1 MDVAQFLDFMLGSK
15 SAVANKPLE
24 ETRKSLLDDAQKDLR
39 DVIEKN
45 LPVIYLVKG
54 DNVVTNLIT
63 ALNTMDIE
71 ELVDFVDSV
80 TDKKQGK
87 LYPTQDEFWDYL
99 DSKQK
104 ILDKEI
110 PKISRKI
117 IKEIASTITKEITF
131 KSLNSNVEKINVS
144 LNSASNAYAAAI
156 SMGTSKD
163 INQVTEW
170 LRKQVIKA
178 GEDLRTYLNAN
189 TPAVFTDA
197 KQILSSYNNSTEI
210 LIVGSTFKYIKGR
223 VNDIATP
230 IVRDWLVSH
239 GIDVSSKMTVGRFTD
254 AGHVAVVS
262 QEKEVQE
269 IVGINTPLTQM
280 VLAYASQQAKS
291 NVTMDTFILNST
303 HIDCALSIKKEIS
316 TFKNLLS
323 LNFSFVVSQESNFN
337 QNILRTAE
345 NAAMNTLIQNVF
357 NTTRKKLKE
366 DFLKRIVSGK
376 GLDYL
381 VSALRF
387 SPTLQESITLQVI
400 AALKGEKDSQ
410 FLAMGNAKQIGK
422 SSGFSTIKKDIQKAI
437 TKINNS
443 DGPSN
448 SVSKRSKRA
457 PKTDSLLDLQALIN
471 THLQSTISANMGDGT
486 ARNILNYRTGRLA
499 ASASVTKLS
508 KSREGMITA
517 FYEYMKNPYQTFE
530 PGYRQG
536 SPKTRDPKLLIA
548 TSIREIAAIKVNN
561 RLRAVSV

>member
-24 ETRKSLLDDAQKDLR
+24 ETRKRLLDDAQNDLR

-45 LPVIYLVKG
+45 LPVIYLVKAN
-54 DNVVTNLIT
+54 NVVTNLT
-63 ALNTMDIE
+63 FALNTMDID

-87 LYPTQDEFWDYL
+87 IYPTQDEFWEYL
-99 DSKQK
+99 DSKK
-104 ILDKEI
+104 EILDKEI
-110 PKISRKI
+110 PKISKKI
-117 IKEIASTITKEITF
+117 IKQLTSTITKEITF
-131 KSLNSNVEKINVS
+131 KSLNSNVEKINAS
-144 LNSASNAYAAAI
+144 LNGASNAYAAAL
-156 SMGTSKD
+156 SMGTSTD
-163 INQVTEW
+163 TNQVTEW

-178 GEDLRTYLNAN
+178 GEDLRNYLNVN

-197 KQILSSYNNSTEI
+197 KQILSSYDKSTEI
-210 LIVGSTFKYIKGR
+210 LIVGSTFSYIKGR
-223 VNDIATP
+223 INDIATP
-230 IVRDWLVSH
+230 VVRDWLISH
-239 GIDVSSKMTVGRFTD
+239 GINVSSKMTVGRFTD

-291 NVTMDTFILNST
+291 NVTMDMFILNST
-303 HIDCALSIKKEIS
+303 HIDCALSIKKETS

-357 NTTRKKLKE
+357 NTTRKKLKDE
-366 DFLKRIVSGK
+366 FLKRIVSGK

-387 SPTLQESITLQVI
+387 SPTLKESITLQVM
-400 AALKGEKDSQ
+400 AALKGEKDTKFSS
-410 FLAMGNAKQIGK
+410 LAKAKQVGK
-422 SSGFSTIKKDIQKAI
+422 SSGFSTVKKEVQKAI
-437 TKINNS
+437 KKIAS
-443 DGPSN
+443 TSSSGS
-448 SVSKRSKRA
+448 SVGKRSKSP

-486 ARNILNYRTGRLA
+486 ARNVLNYRTGRFA
-499 ASASVTKLS
+499 ASATVTSLS
-508 KSREGMITA
+508 KSRQGMITA

-548 TSIREIAAIKVNN
+548 TSIREIAATKVAN
-561 RLRAVSV
+561 RLRAVST